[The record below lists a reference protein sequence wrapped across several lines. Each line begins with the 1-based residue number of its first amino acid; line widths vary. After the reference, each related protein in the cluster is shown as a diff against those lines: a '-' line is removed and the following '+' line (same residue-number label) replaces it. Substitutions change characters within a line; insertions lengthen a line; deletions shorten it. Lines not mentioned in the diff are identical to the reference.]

1 VGRKRVAAA
10 LETKWGRMFYEYG
23 AEAGLQGAVM
33 PGMEPRTVAIG
44 AIGLAVLA
52 TALGAG
58 LYHLLR
64 RPGRSDE

>member
-1 VGRKRVAAA
+1 
-10 LETKWGRMFYEYG
+10 
-23 AEAGLQGAVM
+23 
-33 PGMEPRTVAIG
+33 MEPKTVAIG

-64 RPGRSDE
+64 QPGRGDE